1 MAIQHFA
8 TPAFASWAPRPEAEQ
23 QAERENY
30 LKRQMMYAHA
40 RATKMA
46 MDPATGMPDPVRYR
60 EILLASGVP
69 MDLGQMAAPTS
80 YMAET
85 AKIAEAASQAR
96 ESARGAGYQPIEFGG
111 RGTPDTVVSTPVD
124 NIQPATTTKTD
135 DSWMADVDAA
145 VAARKA
151 TGTEEGAAKSTGLL
165 AANPEPQVDEGTH
178 MDLGSETI
186 TATAPS
192 VPTEK
197 RTPYPVPEEQIPG
210 QYEHRIVKGTPG
222 SKDAFLQSINSWK
235 NPYETGDGSQEAPD
249 PLKGIDLSSFAL
261 GPKTSPAVLQQE
273 ANRLAQRG
281 YNIGSNASLEEVNE
295 VRKQDLQDMAKQ
307 LVTAQPVQPAYLR
320 NPDERAKAMT
330 QYRKDYQEW
339 LLKKAQVQGAL
350 RKTMGEDQAKQFE
363 QLVTRQSQEMSKIAS
378 DRESEKWSVERGA
391 PVKRIA
397 YLNEQFPGLHLDP
410 GAVGNNPD
418 QIDKLANRIGAYNAV
433 MTATPDQVKTPLEG
447 LMLGKNI
454 TVMDDIPPHE
464 AILRS
469 IQYFFTDDL
478 ANKFQLMLSE
488 SGGKLSP
495 ADATK
500 WVVGQGAQYLLPQ
513 ETISDRLRAV
523 QEGSQSFPRLL
534 SSLGADP
541 EALKHRPRTVEGK
554 AAGIAAPKAGVL
566 PSTSSPSQPEPAKGE
581 KQQEQKEPA
590 PEEPQPP
597 KTPEEKKKEETDRKY
612 REEQK
617 KQEERKKKLGT
628 GKAKAGGGALANI
641 ARDASGAYMPKSKAE
656 FDLIPAGSKLRMK
669 NGKIV
674 TK

>member
-8 TPAFASWAPRPEAEQ
+8 TPSFASWAPRPEAEQ

-46 MDPATGMPDPVRYR
+46 MDPATGMPDPAKYR
-60 EILLASGVP
+60 EILMASGVP

-80 YMAET
+80 YMAES
-85 AKIAEAASQAR
+85 AKIAEAAAQAR

-111 RGTPDTVVSTPVD
+111 RGTPDQVISTPVD
-124 NIQPATTTKTD
+124 NAQPATTKTD

-151 TGTEEGAAKSTGLL
+151 TGTEEGAAKSGGLL
-165 AANPEPQVDEGTH
+165 AANPEPSVDEGTH

-186 TATAPS
+186 TATTPS

-210 QYEHRIVKGTPG
+210 QYEHRIVKGTPA

-235 NPYETGDGSQEAPD
+235 NPYEMGEGSQEAPD
-249 PLKGIDLSSFAL
+249 PLKGIDLSGFAL

-281 YNIGSNASLEEVNE
+281 YNIGSNATLEEVNA
-295 VRKQDLQDMAKQ
+295 VRTQDLQDMAKQ
-307 LVTAQPVQPAYLR
+307 LVTAQPVQPAYIR

-363 QLVTRQSQEMSKIAS
+363 QMVQRQSAAIAAAGAKREEAKFGQELGGLLGQVQGINETYPGI
-378 DRESEKWSVERGA
+378 D
-391 PVKRIA
+391 VKPNRFTTA
-397 YLNEQFPGLHLDP
+397 KEALDF
-410 GAVGNNPD
+410 AT
-418 QIDKLANRIGAYNAV
+418 QAAAYNAA
-433 MTATPDQVKTPLEG
+433 MTEKPDGSLAGALSFAKNYSKAEG
-447 LMLGKNI
+447 LSETEG
-454 TVMDDIPPHE
+454 
-464 AILRS
+464 
-469 IQYFFTDDL
+469 
-478 ANKFQLMLSE
+478 MLSLLMQMGTGDTLQKAQAYLATHPSAGVGE
-488 SGGKLSP
+488 LGTYLITSKGVNLFSGTDYTSAIARLKKGLLSFPKLVEFYGGNPEKVASE
-495 ADATK
+495 AH
-500 WVVGQGAQYLLPQ
+500 
-513 ETISDRLRAV
+513 RLRMSG
-523 QEGSQSFPRLL
+523 E
-534 SSLGADP
+534 
-541 EALKHRPRTVEGK
+541 
-554 AAGIAAPKAGVL
+554 AGVEKHEIPQL
-566 PSTSSPSQPEPAKGE
+566 PSTSSPAQPEPAKGE
-581 KQQEQKEPA
+581 KQEQGQKE
-590 PEEPQPP
+590 EP
-597 KTPEEKKKEETDRKY
+597 KTPEEKKKADTERKY

-628 GKAKAGGGALANI
+628 GKAKAGGGGGQAPEKYVPGKTQKVLGRKYI
-641 ARDASGAYMPKSKAE
+641 APLD
-656 FDLIPAGSKLRMK
+656 
-669 NGKIV
+669 GKV
-674 TK
+674 YTWTKDGWK